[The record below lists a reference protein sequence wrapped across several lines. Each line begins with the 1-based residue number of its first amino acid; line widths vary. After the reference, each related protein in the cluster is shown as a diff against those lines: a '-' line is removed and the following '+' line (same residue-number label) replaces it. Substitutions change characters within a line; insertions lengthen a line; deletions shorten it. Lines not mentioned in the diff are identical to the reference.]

1 MNHRVKNIT
10 QSNVSHKVKINIDRR
25 IKLIVKIILTGGA
38 LFIVFRKINSNELL
52 QVLLHSNTMY
62 LVLAALL
69 FILSKVLS
77 SFRLNHFLKAE
88 NVSISQ
94 LENLKLYWL
103 GMYYNLFLPGG
114 IGGDGYKI
122 YLLNKTTNV
131 KVKSLF
137 WAILLDRITGLL
149 ALFCLTTVLGYALP
163 QSSAYR
169 SYLWLLIPVFLFLFY
184 LFTRL
189 FFPNY
194 LSSFIITNIQSLG
207 VQLLQ
212 LASAYMILRA
222 IGIEESYFLYLF
234 VFLISSIVATI
245 PFTIG
250 GVGARE
256 ITFIFGAEML
266 GLQMEPSV
274 GLSFLFFFITAI
286 VSLTGMYY
294 SFRLP
299 HISGREYM

>member
-1 MNHRVKNIT
+1 
-10 QSNVSHKVKINIDRR
+10 VKINIDKR
-25 IKLIVKIILTGGA
+25 IKLILKIVLTSGA
-38 LFIVFRKINSNELL
+38 LIIVFRKINSNELL
-52 QVLLHSNTMY
+52 QVLLHAKVAF
-62 LVLAALL
+62 LLLAAFL
-69 FILSKVLS
+69 FVISKILSS
-77 SFRLNHFLKAE
+77 YRLNHFLRSE
-88 NVSISQ
+88 NVIITQ
-94 LENLKLYWL
+94 LDNLKLYWL

-122 YLLNKTTNV
+122 YLLNRTTKV
-131 KVKSLF
+131 KVRSLF

-163 QSSAYR
+163 LNSDYKT
-169 SYLWLLIPVFLFLFY
+169 LIWIFIPFSVLLFY
-184 LFTRL
+184 LFIRI

-194 LSSFIITNIQSLG
+194 TSSFIITNIQSFG

-212 LASAYMILRA
+212 LTSAFFLLKA
-222 IGIEESYFLYLF
+222 IGIGDNYLLYLF

-256 ITFIFGAEML
+256 ITFIVGAELL
-266 GLQMEPSV
+266 GLQMESSV
-274 GLSFLFFFITAI
+274 GISFLFFFITAI

-294 SFRLP
+294 SFRHPDIL
-299 HISGREYM
+299 MQK